1 MIIQNDN
8 DLDLEKIALL
18 LKENNLDYLLKED
31 EIIVNSNS
39 IEIRIS
45 CDIRRITLIIPIP
58 KLLAP
63 LLFFGIFIITGLLQR
78 LLVKN
83 LETILKDWILTI
95 PIVLAIVTTFFLAE
109 PIYLL
114 FKPKVLPERNKIKEI
129 LLNYKE

>member
-1 MIIQNDN
+1 MNIPNDY
-8 DLDLEKIALL
+8 DLDLQKIAILM
-18 LKENNLDYLLKED
+18 KENNIDYLLKED

-45 CDIRRITLIIPIP
+45 CDIRRISFAIPTP

-63 LLFFGIFIITGLLQR
+63 LLFFVVFIITGVLQR

-83 LETILKDWILTI
+83 LETTLKEWVIVIPFMLAYVTGFLLT
-95 PIVLAIVTTFFLAE
+95 E

-114 FKPKVLPERNKIKEI
+114 NKPKVLTERNKIKEI